1 MCDSRKAVPHKRRPR
16 WNLLFAILPV
26 TAAALALI
34 ESAIGAL
41 PLRVAAEVATVLAN
55 FGAMALW
62 VRANRSALDQ
72 LDACACASEML
83 TIRVVT
89 SRPKHPSRQG
99 PVTPV
104 PAAASVSAP
113 AGQRTGARL
122 GG

>member
-1 MCDSRKAVPHKRRPR
+1 MCDSRKAVPLKPRPR

-26 TAAALALI
+26 TAAAFALI
-34 ESAIGAL
+34 ESAIGTG
-41 PLRVAAEVATVLAN
+41 PLRVAADVAIVFAG

-62 VRANRSALDQ
+62 VRGNRAALAQ
-72 LDACACASEML
+72 LERCDCASKML

-89 SRPKHPSRQG
+89 SRPEHPSRQG

-104 PAAASVSAP
+104 PGAASVSAP

>member
-1 MCDSRKAVPHKRRPR
+1 MCDSRKTVRQQRRPR

-34 ESAIGAL
+34 ESAIGPR

-55 FGAMALW
+55 FGAMAVW

-89 SRPKHPSRQG
+89 SRPEPSSRQAS
-99 PVTPV
+99 VTPV
-104 PAAASVSAP
+104 DTAAPVSAP

-122 GG
+122 EG